1 MLNKITGERPQP
13 VIEDESVDLSNNPQA
28 LELCEEVKRL
38 TAEAREALLM
48 QALTVS
54 REHCN
59 DLVLRLNVRVEEL
72 TRQVKNV
79 ELYNERLERKL
90 KEDVERLSKEVRESN
105 YRLSERIDTTL
116 KRITETVTVTEIER
130 LVTTAMGK
138 AIDSASKLLNDRVKE
153 ATDIAVAKINEGA
166 DNLMSSVEKA
176 KKEIDKVKDDIYLER
191 GFRKFMFWLSPVL
204 AVAQT
209 VLLIMLAL

>member
-1 MLNKITGERPQP
+1 MINKITGERPQP
-13 VIEDESVDLSNNPQA
+13 VIEDEQVDLSNNPQA

-48 QALTVS
+48 QALMVS

-79 ELYNERLERKL
+79 ELYNERLEKKL
-90 KEDVERLSKEVRESN
+90 KESVEKLIDDVKASN
-105 YRLSERIDTTL
+105 YRLTKNIEFSL
-116 KRITETVTVTEIER
+116 NQITETVTEIEH
-130 LVTTAMGK
+130 LVSTAMGK
-138 AIDSASKLLNDRVKE
+138 AIDSATKLLNDRVKE
-153 ATDIAVAKINEGA
+153 ATNIAVIAVNESAGK
-166 DNLMSSVEKA
+166 LISSAEKA
-176 KKEIDKVKDDIYLER
+176 KKEIDKAKDDIYYES

-204 AVAQT
+204 AIAQT
-209 VLLIMLAL
+209 IALAIMIFG

>member
-1 MLNKITGERPQP
+1 MINKITGERPQP
-13 VIEDESVDLSNNPQA
+13 VIEDEQVDLSNNPQA

-79 ELYNERLERKL
+79 EWYNERLEKKL
-90 KEDVERLSKEVRESN
+90 KESVEKLIDDVKGSNCKLAKEIEFSLN
-105 YRLSERIDTTL
+105 Q
-116 KRITETVTVTEIER
+116 ITEAVTEIEH
-130 LVTTAMGK
+130 LVSTAMGK
-138 AIDSASKLLNDRVKE
+138 AIDSATKLLNDRVKD
-153 ATDIAVAKINEGA
+153 ATDMAVSKINESA
-166 DNLMSSVEKA
+166 SKLISSTEKA
-176 KKEIDKVKDDIYLER
+176 KKEIEKVKDDIYFEG
-191 GFRKFMFWLSPVL
+191 GFRKFMFWATPILLFAQSIAMALLLLS
-204 AVAQT
+204 
-209 VLLIMLAL
+209 

>member
-1 MLNKITGERPQP
+1 MINKITGERPQP
-13 VIEDESVDLSNNPQA
+13 VIEDEQVDLSNNPQA

-79 ELYNERLERKL
+79 EWYNERLEKKL
-90 KEDVERLSKEVRESN
+90 KESVEKLIDDVKGSNHKLTKEIEFSLN
-105 YRLSERIDTTL
+105 Q
-116 KRITETVTVTEIER
+116 ITETVTEIEH
-130 LVTTAMGK
+130 LVSTAMGK
-138 AIDSASKLLNDRVKE
+138 AIDSATQLLNDRVKE
-153 ATDIAVAKINEGA
+153 ATDIAVSKMNEGA
-166 DNLMSSVEKA
+166 SKLISSVEKT
-176 KKEIDKVKDDIYLER
+176 KKEIDKVKDDIHFES

-204 AVAQT
+204 AIVQT
-209 VLLIMLAL
+209 IALAIVIFG

>member
-1 MLNKITGERPQP
+1 MINKITGERPQP
-13 VIEDESVDLSNNPQA
+13 VIEDEQVDLSNNPQA

-79 ELYNERLERKL
+79 EWYNERLEKKL
-90 KEDVERLSKEVRESN
+90 KESVEKLIDDVKGSNCKLAKEIEFSLN
-105 YRLSERIDTTL
+105 Q
-116 KRITETVTVTEIER
+116 ITEAVTEIEH
-130 LVTTAMGK
+130 LVSTAMGK
-138 AIDSASKLLNDRVKE
+138 AIDSATQLLNDRVKE
-153 ATDIAVAKINEGA
+153 ATDMAVAKINEGA
-166 DNLMSSVEKA
+166 EGLNKELRKTKEEIQKQREEMQVEG
-176 KKEIDKVKDDIYLER
+176 
-191 GFRKFMFWLSPVL
+191 GFRKFMFWATPILL
-204 AVAQT
+204 FAQSI
-209 VLLIMLAL
+209 VMALLLLR

>member
-1 MLNKITGERPQP
+1 MINKITGERPQP
-13 VIEDESVDLSNNPQA
+13 VIEDEQVDLSNNPQA

-79 ELYNERLERKL
+79 EWYNERLEKKL
-90 KEDVERLSKEVRESN
+90 KESVEKLIDDVKGSNCKLAKEIEFSLN
-105 YRLSERIDTTL
+105 Q
-116 KRITETVTVTEIER
+116 ITETVTEIER
-130 LVTTAMGK
+130 LVSTAMGK
-138 AIDSASKLLNDRVKE
+138 AIDSATKLLNDRVKD
-153 ATDIAVAKINEGA
+153 ATDMAVAKINEGA
-166 DNLMSSVEKA
+166 EGLNKELRKTKEEIRKQREEMQVEG
-176 KKEIDKVKDDIYLER
+176 
-191 GFRKFMFWLSPVL
+191 GFRKFMFWATPILLFAQIIAMALLLLS
-204 AVAQT
+204 
-209 VLLIMLAL
+209 

>member
-1 MLNKITGERPQP
+1 MINKITGERPQP
-13 VIEDESVDLSNNPQA
+13 VIEDEQVDLSNNPQA

-72 TRQVKNV
+72 TQQVRNV
-79 ELYNERLERKL
+79 EWYNERLERKL
-90 KEDVERLSKEVRESN
+90 KESVEKLIDDVKGSNCKLAKEIEFSLN
-105 YRLSERIDTTL
+105 Q
-116 KRITETVTVTEIER
+116 ITETVTEIER
-130 LVTTAMGK
+130 LVSTAMGK
-138 AIDSASKLLNDRVKE
+138 AIDSATKLLNDRVKD
-153 ATDIAVAKINEGA
+153 ATDMAVSKINESA
-166 DNLMSSVEKA
+166 SKLISSTEKA
-176 KKEIDKVKDDIYLER
+176 KKEIEKVEDGIRFES

-204 AVAQT
+204 AIAQT
-209 VLLIMLAL
+209 IALAIVIFG

>member
-105 YRLSERIDTTL
+105 YRLSERIDATL
-116 KRITETVTVTEIER
+116 KRITETVTEIES

-153 ATDIAVAKINEGA
+153 ATDIAVAKINESA

-176 KKEIDKVKDDIYLER
+176 KKEIDKVKDDIYFER

-204 AVAQT
+204 AIAQT
-209 VLLIMLAL
+209 VLLIVLAL

>member
-1 MLNKITGERPQP
+1 MINKITGERPQP
-13 VIEDESVDLSNNPQA
+13 VIEDEQVDLSNNPQA

-79 ELYNERLERKL
+79 EWYNERLEKKL
-90 KEDVERLSKEVRESN
+90 KESVEKLIDDVKGSNCKLAKEIEFSLN
-105 YRLSERIDTTL
+105 Q
-116 KRITETVTVTEIER
+116 ITEAVTEIEH
-130 LVTTAMGK
+130 LVSTAMGK
-138 AIDSASKLLNDRVKE
+138 AIDSATKLLNDRVKD
-153 ATDIAVAKINEGA
+153 ATDMAVSKINESA
-166 DNLMSSVEKA
+166 SKLISSAEKA
-176 KKEIDKVKDDIYLER
+176 KKEIEKVEDGIRFES
-191 GFRKFMFWLSPVL
+191 GFRKFMFWATPILL
-204 AVAQT
+204 FAQSIAMA
-209 VLLIMLAL
+209 LLLLR

>member
-1 MLNKITGERPQP
+1 MINKITGERPQP
-13 VIEDESVDLSNNPQA
+13 VIEDEQVDLSNNPQA

-79 ELYNERLERKL
+79 EWYNERLEKKL
-90 KEDVERLSKEVRESN
+90 KESVEKLIDDVKGSNCKLAKEIEFSLN
-105 YRLSERIDTTL
+105 Q
-116 KRITETVTVTEIER
+116 ITETVTEIER
-130 LVTTAMGK
+130 LVSTAMGK
-138 AIDSASKLLNDRVKE
+138 AIDSATKLLNDRVKD
-153 ATDIAVAKINEGA
+153 ATDMAVSKINESA
-166 DNLMSSVEKA
+166 SKLISSTEKA
-176 KKEIDKVKDDIYLER
+176 KKEIEKVEDGIRFES

-204 AVAQT
+204 AIAQT
-209 VLLIMLAL
+209 IALAIVIFG